1 MNEWVK
7 SNYEWIVYMNECA
20 IWATEKKMMNENQN
34 DQQMRK
40 TQIFSYLSSYKAS
53 QRERKKTLSNY
64 ILLTKSEFRN
74 DKYWME
80 YYYFACCYH
89 QFQ

>member
-1 MNEWVK
+1 
-7 SNYEWIVYMNECA
+7 MNECA

-53 QRERKKTLSNY
+53 QRERKKLFLITYYSQSQN
-64 ILLTKSEFRN
+64 SEMINIEWNIIISPVVIISFNN
-74 DKYWME
+74 DNTVLISFCGTAM
-80 YYYFACCYH
+80 
-89 QFQ
+89 